1 MDEWDEQVE
10 DVTGDEVEELDQA
23 GTDSDD
29 LDEGLDLIQAKK
41 AHLERLVK
49 QLKS

>member
-1 MDEWDEQVE
+1 M
-10 DVTGDEVEELDQA
+10 EELDEA
-23 GTDSDD
+23 GTDIDD

-49 QLKS
+49 QLRS